1 MTSYML
7 IEIWRPRPE
16 WYALPKSQKE
26 KFLAKAGDTIAVMME
41 KGAKITGISR
51 CRAAS
56 EGGWDV
62 MGTWEMPSFELITE
76 LAERIEKVGWN
87 RYFEQINMVG
97 TSTTPQDYFA
107 SLLVETDV

>member
-7 IEIWRPRPE
+7 VEIWRPRPE
-16 WYALPKSQKE
+16 WYALPKSEKE
-26 KFLAKAGDTIAVMME
+26 KFITKAGEVIGVVMG
-41 KGAKITGISR
+41 KGAKITGISK

-62 MGTWEMPSFELITE
+62 MGTWEMPNFELVTE

-97 TSTTPQDYFA
+97 TNTTPESYFA
-107 SLLVETDV
+107 GLLEETDV